1 MPSLPISLHEV
12 HTVQISTALILNHW
26 ILHLKSNQIKERR
39 WCKLVNTWMSWLE
52 GPYNYFM
59 VISTVR
65 KRGRGGRG
73 GEGGKRGEGE
83 GEKRGFSWLQVSVL
97 MRYHV
102 NAYSTDRSIA
112 LKKKSISSQLV
123 AHLNAFPKLVTFFSL
138 SYRHRPL
145 SLEISFDRG
154 TVRNTFSPNQF
165 R

>member
-83 GEKRGFSWLQVSVL
+83 GGKRGFSWLQVSVL

-112 LKKKSISSQLV
+112 LKKNQSVASWLLTWMHSQNLLHF
-123 AHLNAFPKLVTFFSL
+123 A
-138 SYRHRPL
+138 RHQTDIGHFHWKCFLTEEP
-145 SLEISFDRG
+145 
-154 TVRNTFSPNQF
+154 
-165 R
+165 